1 MLNTCSNVGIK
12 IMKKVFSSIL
22 IILLMSVYITPA
34 LAAYDAARTVRIK
47 DIAHLDGVRDNQ
59 IVGYGVVVGLA
70 GTGDNSRST
79 QFTNKFMLQN
89 FGTVIANENDI
100 KKGNAAAVIV
110 TSVVPPFARNGDK
123 LDVTVSSL
131 ADAKSLEGGVLVS
144 TQLFAPNGEVVAV
157 AQGPISTGGTNVNAN
172 GSKVRTAITNS
183 ARIPN
188 GAIVE
193 RDMQTQVGGEYS
205 IKLVLNKSD
214 YTMASRV
221 AQTINENITQAKALD
236 GGTVEVFL
244 PERYKNDRIPFLA
257 IIENI
262 TVKSNSGVAK
272 VVINERTGTIV
283 IGSDVKLMPAAVA
296 HGNLTVTVTTTNE
309 VSQPDAFSGG
319 STQSVQNSNINVNKT
334 PGKFIAL
341 PANSN
346 LNDLV
351 RALNTIGVAPFDLIS
366 ILQALK
372 AAGSLQASI
381 ELI

>member
-1 MLNTCSNVGIK
+1 
-12 IMKKVFSSIL
+12 MKKIFSFIL
-22 IILLMSVYITPA
+22 IILLMSVHTMPA
-34 LAAYDAARTVRIK
+34 FCAYDAARTVRIK
-47 DIAHLDGVRDNQ
+47 DITHLDGVRENQ
-59 IVGYGVVVGLA
+59 IVGYGVVVGLS

-79 QFTNKFMLQN
+79 QITNQMMLQN
-89 FGTVIANENDI
+89 LGTVVANANDI

-110 TSVVPPFARNGDK
+110 TSTVPPFARNGDR
-123 LDVTVSSL
+123 LDVTVSSI

-144 TQLFAPNGEVVAV
+144 TQLFAPNGEVIAV
-157 AQGPISTGGTNVNAN
+157 AQGPVSTGGVNVDAS
-172 GSKVRTAITNS
+172 GSKVRTSITNS

-188 GAIVE
+188 GAMVE

-205 IKLVLNKSD
+205 LKLVLNKSD
-214 YTMASRV
+214 YTMASRI
-221 AQTINENITQAKALD
+221 AQTINENVSQAKAID
-236 GGTVEVFL
+236 GGTIEVFL

-257 IIENI
+257 ILENI

-272 VVINERTGTIV
+272 VIINERTGTIV
-283 IGSDVKLMPAAVA
+283 IGADVKLMPAAVA

-319 STQSVQNSNINVNKT
+319 TTQAVQNSNISVNKT
-334 PGKFIAL
+334 PGKFISL

>member
-1 MLNTCSNVGIK
+1 
-12 IMKKVFSSIL
+12 MKKTFSLIL
-22 IILLMSVYITPA
+22 TILFMSLYIAPA
-34 LAAYDAARTVRIK
+34 FAAYDAARTVRIK
-47 DIAHLDGVRDNQ
+47 DITHLDGVRDNQ
-59 IVGYGVVVGLA
+59 IIGYGVVVGLA

-79 QFTNKFMLQN
+79 QITNKLMLQN
-89 FGTVIANENDI
+89 LGTVVANENDI
-100 KKGNAAAVIV
+100 KKGNSAAVIV
-110 TSVVPPFARNGDK
+110 TATVPPFSRNGDK
-123 LDVTVSSL
+123 LDVTVSSM

-144 TQLFAPNGEVVAV
+144 TQLFAPNGEVIAV
-157 AQGPISTGGTNVNAN
+157 AQGPLSTGGTNVDAS

-193 RDMQTQVGGEYS
+193 RDMQTQIGGEYS
-205 IKLVLNKSD
+205 VKLVLNKSD

-221 AQTINENITQAKALD
+221 AQTINENVTQAKAID
-236 GGTVEVFL
+236 GGTIEVFI
-244 PERYKNDRIPFLA
+244 PERFKNDRISFLS
-257 IIENI
+257 ILENM

-319 STQSVQNSNINVNKT
+319 TTQAVQNANISVNKA

-372 AAGSLQASI
+372 AAGSLQAAI

>member
-1 MLNTCSNVGIK
+1 
-12 IMKKVFSSIL
+12 MKKVFSSIL
-22 IILLMSVYITPA
+22 IILFMSVYITPA

-172 GSKVRTAITNS
+172 GAKVRTAITNS